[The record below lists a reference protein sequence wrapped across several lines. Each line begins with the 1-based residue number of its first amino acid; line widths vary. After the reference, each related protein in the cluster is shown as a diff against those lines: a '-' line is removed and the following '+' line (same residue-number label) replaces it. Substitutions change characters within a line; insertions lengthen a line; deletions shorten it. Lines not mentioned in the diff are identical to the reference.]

1 MLLQN
6 SRLVQLYD
14 LSFIFGFLYFQPR
27 SQRNIVQQLVQLQHK
42 QRAEKGGGG
51 SSAAATA
58 VTTEGA
64 DGCLVAEEVLSI
76 AASYCS
82 I

>member
-1 MLLQN
+1 MLLQ
-6 SRLVQLYD
+6 LVVQLYD
-14 LSFIFGFLYFQPR
+14 LSFGFLYFQPR
-27 SQRNIVQQLVQLQHK
+27 SQRNIVQQLVLLQFLLQLQHE
-42 QRAEKGGGG
+42 QREEKG

-58 VTTEGA
+58 AATEGA

-82 I
+82 S